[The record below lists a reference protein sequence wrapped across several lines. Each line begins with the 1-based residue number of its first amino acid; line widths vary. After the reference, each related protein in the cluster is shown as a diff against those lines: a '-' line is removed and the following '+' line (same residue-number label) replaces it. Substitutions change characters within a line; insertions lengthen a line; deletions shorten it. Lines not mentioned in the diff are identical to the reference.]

1 MQKILLV
8 EPDARLREWGRL
20 HLTTLGYSVTVM
32 GDNQRALEFV
42 RNELPDL
49 TLLATDSP
57 GISAFALAAAIR
69 SGQST
74 AHSQIVFLVPGDDAG
89 SLAQAQAIDPQAAL
103 TKPLSR
109 PVLLEAV
116 LSRLSRADAA
126 RAARAAPTPARPAAA
141 APASTGGTSGLL
153 VEAKDAS
160 VLVVVLRNLVS
171 LARSMRART
180 LEILIER
187 FADDAREVIL
197 ASGGWCIRADASG
210 LTALFEDGPHADRS
224 HAARAV
230 ESALRIALT
239 ARRVKRWA
247 DTTLS
252 DVHIPP
258 LSVGCGVHSGEIIVT
273 RLSVSG
279 HLSPSIAGQTADIA
293 LRLNGRAK
301 GLGWSV
307 AASESAAFLAGS
319 RFKFGRRATLTD
331 TDHGVTIPV
340 IEVLGFNPG
349 TARPGELPLMA
360 EVREAVLASAV
371 LSRLAGDAAPAE
383 TDKTIIVTMNRGD
396 TDPFP
401 EIPQRRIARR
411 LRQSDHVLSYVSMH
425 VPTDREEIVR
435 TIALDTS
442 PPELVD
448 AYLEDYRLLSGL
460 EQRNVLTI
468 YEVGRTPSLA
478 YVAAEWLGGGTL
490 TEAIR
495 SKLPVGLALNYLAQM
510 CFAVDAVHGIGLP
523 HGALHSGHFMLR
535 EDGVVVLADFNVQQ
549 RALDTLSIA
558 RAAPEGASQTPPR
571 ATGDD
576 AATIRRDFR
585 SLGLV
590 LQGMLTADPTL
601 AQTSNDISGPTLE
614 ARTRLPIELS
624 PLQPI
629 LDGLLGVGDQRPIER
644 AEEVLVELLGLREVF
659 PFDIRSGDAGRA
671 GDLA

>member
-1 MQKILLV
+1 MQRILLI
-8 EPDARLREWGRL
+8 EPDARLREWCRL
-20 HLTTLGYSVTVM
+20 HLTTLGYAVTVM
-32 GDNQRALEFV
+32 GDCQRALEFM
-42 RNELPDL
+42 RNEPPDL

-57 GISAFALAAAIR
+57 GISVFVLAAAVR
-69 SGQST
+69 SGSQT
-74 AHSQIVFLVPGDDAG
+74 AHAPIVFIVPGNDAAA
-89 SLAQAQAIDPQAAL
+89 LAQAIAIDPRAVL
-103 TKPLSR
+103 TKPISR
-109 PVLLEAV
+109 PALLEAV
-116 LSRLSRADAA
+116 LSRLSRADES
-126 RAARAAPTPARPAAA
+126 RTAPVAPLGRPAAA
-141 APASTGGTSGLL
+141 PANTGGTSGLL
-153 VEAKDAS
+153 VEARDAS

-187 FADDAREVIL
+187 FAEDAREVIL

-252 DVHIPP
+252 DVQIPP

-383 TDKTIIVTMNRGD
+383 TDKTIVVSANRGD

-411 LRQSDHVLSYVSMH
+411 LRQSDHVLSFVSMH

-435 TIALDTS
+435 TIAQDNN
-442 PPELVD
+442 PPEFID

-478 YVAAEWLGGGTL
+478 YVAAEWLAGGTL
-490 TEAIR
+490 MEAIR

-510 CFAVDAVHGIGLP
+510 CFAVDAVHGIGMP
-523 HGALHSGHFMLR
+523 HGALQSDHFMLR

-549 RALDTLSIA
+549 RTLDMLTTVHATSEEA
-558 RAAPEGASQTPPR
+558 PQAAPR

-585 SLGLV
+585 SLGLI
-590 LQGMLTADPTL
+590 LHGMLTADPTL
-601 AQTSNDISGPTLE
+601 AKSASNASGPTLE